1 MAAMLDPQATTAHM
15 DGLVGVKEFTQVVGW
30 TGVVLSGAGFS
41 VPRAATSV
49 VGTAAGED
57 KNGGKQQQQQ
67 QLAMSVL
74 CNLLEAEHN
83 RLRDRVRE
91 AAADLIVLSSSSQ
104 AGSGGGGAAGS
115 QYHQRQLMTI
125 AEGAVLACATAASQC
140 RSSESAMGNQALFE
154 TDADG
159 IP

>member
-15 DGLVGVKEFTQVVGW
+15 DGLVGVQDFTEIVGW
-30 TGVVLSGAGFS
+30 TEAVLSGAGFS
-41 VPRAATSV
+41 VPGAVPSM

-57 KNGGKQQQQQ
+57 DKSSEKQQQ